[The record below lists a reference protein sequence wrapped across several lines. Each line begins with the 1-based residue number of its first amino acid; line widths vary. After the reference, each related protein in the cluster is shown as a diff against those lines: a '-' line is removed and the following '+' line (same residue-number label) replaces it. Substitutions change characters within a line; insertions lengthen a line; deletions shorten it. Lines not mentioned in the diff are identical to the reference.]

1 MYEIIDIHHKIEICY
16 KVFTVVIKF
25 DDCKDYT
32 IINVNAC
39 NLNYNYLVNKLINL
53 RYPNDVMQSIINNY
67 LLDNEDVEIL
77 NDFKKMQD
85 WRKVSKQIAK
95 DILNQIS

>member
-1 MYEIIDIHHKIEICY
+1 
-16 KVFTVVIKF
+16 
-25 DDCKDYT
+25 
-32 IINVNAC
+32 
-39 NLNYNYLVNKLINL
+39 
-53 RYPNDVMQSIINNY
+53 MQSIINNY

>member
-1 MYEIIDIHHKIEICY
+1 M
-16 KVFTVVIKF
+16 
-25 DDCKDYT
+25 
-32 IINVNAC
+32 
-39 NLNYNYLVNKLINL
+39 VNKLITL